1 MMARAIQEN
10 YALYDGFIICHGTD
24 TLAYS
29 AAALSYLIQNA
40 DKPIILTGAQ
50 QPISNE
56 ITDAKKNLR
65 DSVVCAIP
73 EGHRLFGGSVHE
85 GEPRQG
91 QPEALQRVAENV
103 ALVAARPGKP
113 RVAGVFPPNFK
124 QSYARR
130 RPHLVAF
137 FACGTHLEQTPRRLG
152 ASPARRLGRSGQVG

>member
-1 MMARAIQEN
+1 MMARAVQEN

-65 DSVVCAIP
+65 DSVICALDSGQP
-73 EGHRLFGGSVHE
+73 GRDGGVRRACHRGH
-85 GEPRQG
+85 PRQEEQDHQLRCLCVG
-91 QPEALQRVAENV
+91 QLPGAGAGAGRPAGAVCPLALAH
-103 ALVAARPGKP
+103 RPG
-113 RVAGVFPPNFK
+113 GVWPGAQP
-124 QSYARR
+124 QSLSAQADS
-130 RPHLVAF
+130 RP
-137 FACGTHLEQTPRRLG
+137 
-152 ASPARRLGRSGQVG
+152 